1 MSRPRILITRRWPDK
16 AERAMQ
22 ERFDITLNEA
32 DQPLSQAELKEALA
46 AYDAVAPTVTD
57 KIGADLFSGPI
68 KAKILGNFGVGFNH
82 IDIAAAR
89 AAGVLVTNTPGVLTD
104 ATADIAV
111 TLMLMVARRTGEGE
125 RELRA
130 GKWTGWRPTHML
142 GLDVSNKTLGVVGM
156 GRIGKA
162 MARRCHHGFGMNIVF
177 YDPFPVS
184 DPGVPA
190 RQLATVEEV
199 LEVADF
205 VSLHLPGGGPN
216 RNLINEARLKRMKP
230 TAFLINSAR
239 GDIVDEPALIAALE
253 KRIIGGA
260 GLDVFAAEPTVPEAL
275 RRLEN
280 VVLLPHLGSA
290 TSETRNAMGM
300 RVVENLVAF
309 FEGRTPPDLVE
320 G

>member
-1 MSRPRILITRRWPDK
+1 M
-16 AERAMQ
+16 
-22 ERFDITLNEA
+22 
-32 DQPLSQAELKEALA
+32 
-46 AYDAVAPTVTD
+46 
-57 KIGADLFSGPI
+57 GADLFSGPI

-111 TLMLMVARRTGEGE
+111 TLMLMAARRTGEGE

-142 GLDVSNKTLGVVGM
+142 GMDVSNKTLGVVGM

-177 YDPFPVS
+177 YDPFPVN

-205 VSLHLPGGGPN
+205 VSLHLPGGGAN

-253 KRIIGGA
+253 KRTIGGA
-260 GLDVFAAEPTVPEAL
+260 GLDVFAAEPAVPEAL